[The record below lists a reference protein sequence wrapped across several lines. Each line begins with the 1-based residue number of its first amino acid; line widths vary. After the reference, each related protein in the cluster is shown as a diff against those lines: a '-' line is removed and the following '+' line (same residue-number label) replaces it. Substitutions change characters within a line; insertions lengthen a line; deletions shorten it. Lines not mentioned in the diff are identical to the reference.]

1 MRTRSEGTLRE
12 HQRGHRRA
20 RAVTYL
26 QAFPSSCAAF
36 VPAASRVC
44 PRFLPRGSMVRRGST
59 VRVRQRASRDPCK
72 QAILVGCRFA
82 AGPRGGFLETFWKPD
97 RRAALLATA
106 IVSPA
111 SDVVQALA
119 VGPVFKGFGPR
130 LRAKGIG
137 SVLEVE
143 RFTARRGQHDAV
155 RAVGMLLIRGGRSGV
170 TRREPER
177 VHREAK
183 PSGDVRSPPYL
194 DAFLWPSS
202 SRARAPA
209 QVRRTSRPAGSAR
222 PSRTD
227 CPAHAC
233 ISWTSPVCAACAR
246 MAAVSPL

>member
-1 MRTRSEGTLRE
+1 
-12 HQRGHRRA
+12 
-20 RAVTYL
+20 
-26 QAFPSSCAAF
+26 
-36 VPAASRVC
+36 
-44 PRFLPRGSMVRRGST
+44 MVRRGST
-59 VRVRQRASRDPCK
+59 VRVRQRASRDRCK
-72 QAILVGCRFA
+72 QAILVGCRFT
-82 AGPRGGFLETFWKPD
+82 AGPREGFWKRFGNLTPYRTFGYSHRFSSV
-97 RRAALLATA
+97 RRGPGSVRGAR
-106 IVSPA
+106 I
-111 SDVVQALA
+111 QA
-119 VGPVFKGFGPR
+119 FGPR

-155 RAVGMLLIRGGRSGV
+155 RAVGMLLIRGRSGV

-233 ISWTSPVCAACAR
+233 IRWTSPVCAACAR